1 MLASVLLCVST
12 HVQAGKLR
20 VNSAEPS
27 QTEQETPSLDV
38 LINGEGFDDGTQATF
53 LVSGTEDD
61 TGGVTVHSTTYLSE
75 LQLRAN
81 ISVDSGATIG
91 QFDIQVRTTRGRR
104 GKGNTLFRVLEKG
117 GSGNQNL
124 EDGEIISLDCTLT
137 PEHVGDNVFS
147 DGNDLY
153 VDGSEKVECRTG
165 GVAQPNLSGIRFDT
179 LTKGSYRK
187 AIRGVDLAFSPCAV
201 DHDCGVLP
209 PSLFALATSMDD
221 MEIVELGVRPYPEQ
235 GDVQLLPPDT
245 VHEMAMRIGLEG
257 YADRFSIQL
266 LGRPFPE
273 NFHQGVWCDLEQ
285 NPGFDPDEAVTN
297 NVSVH
302 VWPDNDGDGIADGYT
317 ITTGT
322 FDSNVSPTTLTH
334 GPRRAA
340 ICSNAGQQVCQ
351 GPSDSDLCN
360 LIGEVDVQFTLT
372 GVNQ

>member
-38 LINGEGFDDGTQATF
+38 LINGEGFDDGTQ
-53 LVSGTEDD
+53 
-61 TGGVTVHSTTYLSE
+61 
-75 LQLRAN
+75 
-81 ISVDSGATIG
+81 
-91 QFDIQVRTTRGRR
+91 
-104 GKGNTLFRVLEKG
+104 KG

-137 PEHVGDNVFS
+137 PRHAGDNVFS

-153 VDGSEKVECRTG
+153 VDGSEKVACRTG

-187 AIRGVDLAFSPCAV
+187 AIRGVDLAFSGCAV
-201 DHDCGVLP
+201 DRDCGVLP
-209 PSLFALATSMDD
+209 PSLFALANSSDD
-221 MEIVELGVRPYPEQ
+221 LEIVNFGVRPYPEQ

-245 VHEMAMRIGLEG
+245 VHEMAMRIGLAG
-257 YADRFSIQL
+257 YADRFSIQF
-266 LGRPFPE
+266 LGRHPFPV

-285 NPGFDPDEAVTN
+285 NPDFDPEDAVTQ

-302 VWPDNDGDGIADGYT
+302 LWPDNDGDGIADGYT

-334 GPRRAA
+334 NPRRAA
-340 ICSNAGQQVCQ
+340 ICSNVGQHVCL
-351 GPSDSDLCN
+351 GPSDGDLCN
-360 LIGEVDVQFTLT
+360 LIGEVDVQFTLI